1 MCHPVRASELREPPG
16 CRLFIGG
23 ILAAGVGITLTAAS
37 HVVFAELDWVPG
49 NITQAEDRCHRIGQ
63 TDMVLVEHLVLE
75 ESLDA
80 RMAEVLVEKQ
90 EVLSA
95 ALDKVPDISA
105 QAPAVPSKDRPATDK
120 ATPDQLAKVAATFTP
135 EQVEAIHTAL
145 RELADMD
152 GDRARTI
159 NGMGFSKLDSDIGH
173 SLARAPR
180 LTPKQ
185 AALGALI
192 VRRYRRQVPEQASFL
207 T

>member
-1 MCHPVRASELREPPG
+1 
-16 CRLFIGG
+16 
-23 ILAAGVGITLTAAS
+23 
-37 HVVFAELDWVPG
+37 
-49 NITQAEDRCHRIGQ
+49 
-63 TDMVLVEHLVLE
+63 
-75 ESLDA
+75 
-80 RMAEVLVEKQ
+80 MAEVLVEKQ

-135 EQVEAIHTAL
+135 EQVQAIHSAL
-145 RELADMD
+145 QELAAMD
-152 GDRARTI
+152 GDRARTL
-159 NGMGFSKLDSDIGH
+159 NGVGFSKLDSEIGH